1 MKTKKAK
8 SALLITLFCFS
19 CLAIFRCQPEKDQL
33 QTDLRRALDEIP
45 VINTHEHQRA
55 PHELPD
61 EHIAF
66 YHLLESSYLSSDVR
80 SSGTSGYAMETL
92 DSLSDEVLWET
103 YGPGLNH
110 SRNTSYYSHFVKGFN
125 KLYGFDALYFTE
137 ENVSELSTEI
147 EKNYEDYETWFDQA
161 FNNAGFELM
170 FNDQYW
176 NPFNCDL
183 NDKYFALVFHINP
196 LVMEVSN
203 KPASGGEKGNIY
215 KQANEDGFP
224 MTTLDEYLAYC
235 DQLFIK
241 NVNNNAVCVKNSMAY
256 SRTLYYED
264 ISYEEAKDLFIRPSG
279 SLSQTEAKKLQDFM
293 FHWVIQ
299 KATEHELPVQI
310 HTGYLAGNGNVLDNG
325 KPVKLNNLFLK
336 YPEAKFVLFHGGFP
350 WTGEYA
356 ALAKMFPNVYL
367 DIVWLPQI
375 SRQEAISSLDV
386 MLDCVPYNKFF
397 WGGDCA
403 LIEESAGS
411 LEFGKDV
418 VAEVLTKRIQR
429 GLLTEDLAYEIAKGM
444 FRENAIE
451 TFQLNEKLSRDFER
465 MRM

>member
-1 MKTKKAK
+1 MKARKAK
-8 SALLITLFCFS
+8 SIIVLTILVFS
-19 CLAIFRCQPEKDQL
+19 SLAIFQCQPQRDPLE
-33 QTDLRRALDEIP
+33 TNLRNAIDEIAI
-45 VINTHEHQRA
+45 INTHEHQRS

-61 EHIAF
+61 EHYGF
-66 YHLLESSYLSSDVR
+66 YHLLESSYLGSDVR
-80 SSGTSGYAMETL
+80 SSGASGYKMELL
-92 DSLSDEVLWET
+92 DSLSQEELWEC

-110 SRNTSYYSHFVKGFN
+110 SRNTSYYSHFIKGF
-125 KLYGFDALYFTE
+125 KKQYGFDALYFTE
-137 ENVSELSTEI
+137 ENVAGLSKEI
-147 EKNYEDYETWFDQA
+147 EKNYEDYGTWFDQA

-176 NPFNCDL
+176 DPFNYDL
-183 NDKYFALVFHINP
+183 NEKYFALVFHINP

-203 KPASGGEKGNIY
+203 KPVEGSDKGNIY
-215 KQANEDGFP
+215 QQAEKDGYS
-224 MTTLDEYLAYC
+224 MTNLDEYLAYC
-235 DQLFIK
+235 DHLFIQ

-264 ISYEEAKDLFIRPSG
+264 IPYEEARGLFSKPST
-279 SLSQTEAKKLQDFM
+279 SINDTEAKKLQDFM

-336 YPEAKFVLFHGGFP
+336 YPDAKFVLFHGGFP

-375 SRQEAISSLDV
+375 SREEAISSLDV

-403 LIEESAGS
+403 LIEESTGS

-418 VAEVLTKRIQR
+418 VVEVLSKRIRR
-429 GLLTEDLAYEIAKGM
+429 GLLTEDLAVEIARGM

-451 TFQLNEKLSRDFER
+451 TFQLNEKLNRDFER
-465 MRM
+465 MKM

>member
-8 SALLITLFCFS
+8 SVLYFTIILFS
-19 CLAIFRCQPEKDQL
+19 CITILQCQPQSDKL
-33 QTDLRRALDEIP
+33 KTSLRMAIDEIAI
-45 VINTHEHQRA
+45 INTHEHQRS

-61 EHIAF
+61 ENYGF

-80 SSGTSGYAMETL
+80 SSGTFGYKMEVL
-92 DSLSDEVLWET
+92 DSLSREELWET

-110 SRNTSYYSHFVKGFN
+110 SRNTSYYSHFVKGFK

-137 ENVSELSTEI
+137 DNVSGLSDEI
-147 EKNYEDYETWFDQA
+147 EKNYDDYGTWFDQA

-176 NPFNCDL
+176 DPFNRDL
-183 NDKYFALVFHINP
+183 NEKYFALVFHINP
-196 LVMEVSN
+196 LVMDVSN
-203 KPASGGEKGNIY
+203 KPMEGDELSNIY
-215 KQANEDGFP
+215 KQAMEDGFP
-224 MTTLDEYLAYC
+224 MTNLDEYLAYC
-235 DQLFIK
+235 DHLFTQ

-256 SRTLYYED
+256 SRTLFYED
-264 ISYEEAKDLFIRPSG
+264 IPYEEAEGIFNKPSA
-279 SLSQTEAKKLQDFM
+279 SLSDTEAKKLQDFM

-299 KATEHELPVQI
+299 KASEHNLPIQI

-336 YPEAKFVLFHGGFP
+336 YPDAKFVLFHGGFP

-356 ALAKMFPNVYL
+356 SLAKMFPNVYL

-375 SRQEAISSLDV
+375 SREEAIASLDV

-403 LIEESAGS
+403 LIEESTGS

-418 VAEVLTKRIQR
+418 IVEVLSKRIRR
-429 GLLTEDLAYEIAKGM
+429 GLLTEDLAIEIARGM
-444 FRENAIE
+444 FRGNAIE
-451 TFQLNEKLSRDFER
+451 TFELNEKLQRDFER

>member
-1 MKTKKAK
+1 MKARKAK
-8 SALLITLFCFS
+8 SIIVLTILVFS
-19 CLAIFRCQPEKDQL
+19 SLAIFQCQPQRDPLE
-33 QTDLRRALDEIP
+33 TNLRNAIDEIAI
-45 VINTHEHQRA
+45 INTHEHQRS

-61 EHIAF
+61 EHYGF
-66 YHLLESSYLSSDVR
+66 YHLLESSYLGSDVR
-80 SSGTSGYAMETL
+80 SSGASGYKMELL
-92 DSLSDEVLWET
+92 DSLSQEELWEC

-110 SRNTSYYSHFVKGFN
+110 SRNTSYYSHFIKGF
-125 KLYGFDALYFTE
+125 KKQYGFDALYFTE
-137 ENVSELSTEI
+137 ENVSGLSKEI
-147 EKNYEDYETWFDQA
+147 EKNYEDYGTWFDQA

-176 NPFNCDL
+176 DPFNYDL
-183 NDKYFALVFHINP
+183 NEKYFALVFHINP

-203 KPASGGEKGNIY
+203 KPVEGSDKGNIY
-215 KQANEDGFP
+215 QQAEKDGYS
-224 MTTLDEYLAYC
+224 MTNLDEYLAYC
-235 DQLFIK
+235 DHLFIQ

-264 ISYEEAKDLFIRPSG
+264 IPYEEARGLFSKPST
-279 SLSQTEAKKLQDFM
+279 SLNDTETKKLQDFM

-336 YPEAKFVLFHGGFP
+336 YPDAKFVLFHGGFP

-375 SRQEAISSLDV
+375 SREEAISSLDV

-403 LIEESAGS
+403 LIEESTGS

-418 VAEVLTKRIQR
+418 VVEVLSKRIRR
-429 GLLTEDLAYEIAKGM
+429 GLLTEDLAVEIARGM

-451 TFQLNEKLSRDFER
+451 TFQLNEKLNRDFER
-465 MRM
+465 MKM